1 MNTNKIK
8 VSEYDLVSNIYLTNI
23 VYNQT
28 KEINLLKTNA
38 VTQEMK
44 INDMLARIIILEET
58 TKNNKIELDNL
69 KSNSG
74 PLIFE
79 EKLRVNPAVSIKRV
93 NIKSC
98 HFFN

>member
-1 MNTNKIK
+1 MYTNKIK
-8 VSEYDLVSNIYLTNI
+8 VSEYDLVSNNLTNI
-23 VYNQT
+23 VYNQI

-38 VTQEMK
+38 ITQEIK
-44 INDMLARIIILEET
+44 INDMLSRITILEET
-58 TKNNKIELDNL
+58 TKNNKIELYNL

-79 EKLRVNPAVSIKRV
+79 EKLRVNPAVLIKRV